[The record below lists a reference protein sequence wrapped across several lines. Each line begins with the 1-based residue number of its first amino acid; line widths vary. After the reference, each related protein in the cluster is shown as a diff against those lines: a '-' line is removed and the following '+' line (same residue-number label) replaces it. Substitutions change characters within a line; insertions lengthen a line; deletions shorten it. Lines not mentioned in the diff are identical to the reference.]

1 MTGFDADVAVVG
13 AGPVGSATAIALARS
28 GMRVSLLEKADRP
41 HDKPCGE
48 GLMPEG
54 VACLRELG
62 IHLPAPLFPPLR
74 GVRYRMPGAG
84 ATLGLFRSADG
95 AALFGAGVRRTRLA
109 EVMDAAV
116 GEQDLVEREAPVRL
130 LSLSQ
135 DAEAV
140 TAQTSRGRLR
150 ARWLIATD
158 GLGSPTRRALGW
170 EMAAAPP
177 HRRGLVGH
185 LHVNA
190 HGIDEVV
197 VSFME
202 GADIYVAP
210 TSDDELLAVVLARAD
225 RLRGK
230 GIEDYRRL
238 VFAAHPEFAGAE
250 MSAPLLSAGPFRVR
264 PRRVA
269 DGRVFLAG
277 DAAGFIDP
285 LTGDGMTAG
294 LAATAVL
301 REVICDGDRPAA
313 RYSRWHAT
321 QWRRRSI
328 VTGLALRLSSSQRL
342 ARRAL
347 AGTRRNPGALEAMMQ
362 VSGGSRRL
370 DRVGV
375 RSWLALA
382 GY

>member
-1 MTGFDADVAVVG
+1 MTGLDADVAVVG
-13 AGPVGSATAIALARS
+13 AGPVGSATAIALAQN
-28 GMRVSLLEKADRP
+28 GMRVALLEKADRP
-41 HDKPCGE
+41 RDKPCGE

-62 IHLPAPLFPPLR
+62 IDLPAPRFPPLR

-84 ATLGLFRSADG
+84 ATLGLFRSTDG
-95 AALFGAGVRRTRLA
+95 APLFGAGVRRTRLA

-116 GEQDLVEREAPVRL
+116 VEQSLVERQAPVRL
-130 LSLSQ
+130 LSLTQ
-135 DAEAV
+135 DSEAV
-140 TAQTSRGRLR
+140 TVLTSRGRLR
-150 ARWLIATD
+150 VRWLIAAD
-158 GLGSPTRRALGW
+158 GLGSPTRRSLGW
-170 EMAAAPP
+170 EMSAAPP

-185 LHVNA
+185 LKVTA
-190 HGIDEVV
+190 HGIQEVV

-238 VFAAHPEFAGAE
+238 VFSAHPEFAGAE

-294 LAATAVL
+294 LAAAAML
-301 REVICDGDRPAA
+301 RDLICDGDPPAA
-313 RYSRWHAT
+313 RYSKWHAA

-328 VTGLALRLSSSQRL
+328 VTGMALRLSSSHRL

-347 AGTRRNPGALEAMMQ
+347 AGTSRNPGALEALMQ

>member
-1 MTGFDADVAVVG
+1 VTGFDADVAVVG
-13 AGPVGSATAIALARS
+13 AGPVGSATAIALAQD
-28 GMRVSLLEKADRP
+28 GMRVALLEKADRP
-41 HDKPCGE
+41 RDKPCGE

-54 VACLRELG
+54 VACLRKLG
-62 IHLPAPLFPPLR
+62 IDLPPALFPPLR
-74 GVRYRMPGAG
+74 GVRYRLPGAG
-84 ATLGLFRSADG
+84 ATLGLFRSAEG
-95 AALFGAGVRRTRLA
+95 QPEYGAGVRRTRLA
-109 EVMDAAV
+109 GVLDAAV
-116 GEQDLVEREAPVRL
+116 AEQGLVERRSPVRV
-130 LSLSQ
+130 LSVIQ
-135 DAEAV
+135 DVEGV
-140 TAQTSRGRLR
+140 TAQTSEGSLR
-150 ARWLIATD
+150 ARWLIAAD

-170 EMAAAPP
+170 EMAATPP

-185 LHVNA
+185 LGVVA
-190 HGIDEVV
+190 HGLQEVV
-197 VSFME
+197 VSFLD
-202 GADIYVAP
+202 GADVYVAP
-210 TSDDELLAVVLARAD
+210 TSEDEVLAVVLGRAD
-225 RLRGK
+225 GLRGR

-238 VFAAHPEFAGAE
+238 VFSAHPEFAGAE
-250 MSAPLLSAGPFRVR
+250 MSGPLLSAGPFRVH

-301 REVICDGDRPAA
+301 REFLHAEDQPAA
-313 RYSRWHAT
+313 RYSRWHAA

-328 VTGLALRLSSSQRL
+328 VTGLALRLSSSHRL

-347 AGTRRNPGALEAMMQ
+347 AGTSRNPGALEAMMQ

-370 DRVGV
+370 DRVGL

-382 GY
+382 GF